1 LKFGL
6 QIILG
11 FLILNTNSIAQEM
24 DSTLAIFFNED
35 FGKTPIIVENGKH
48 IKIWYGPSNSYIYGE
63 LKIISD
69 SSVAVG
75 TDTVLVAGINALAKT
90 NKKRL
95 VSGLIVMG
103 TGGFLT
109 TVSLLGLKAVKEA
122 VGDNLL
128 LALAYIP
135 VVIFFAGGT
144 ATGAIMTGVGGIV
157 AITGGQNKVK
167 VESLEIKQHYQMTN

>member
-1 LKFGL
+1 
-6 QIILG
+6 
-11 FLILNTNSIAQEM
+11 M

-35 FGKTPIIVENGKH
+35 FGKTPIIIENGKQ
-48 IKIWYGPSNSYIYGE
+48 ITIWYGPSNSSIFGE

-95 VSGLIVMG
+95 VGGLIVMG
-103 TGGFLT
+103 TGGFVT
-109 TVSLLGLKAVKEA
+109 SVSLLGLKAVNEE
-122 VGDNLL
+122 VGDDLL

-144 ATGAIMTGVGGIV
+144 AIGAIITGVGGIV

-167 VESLEIKQHYQMTN
+167 VESFEIRQHYQMTN